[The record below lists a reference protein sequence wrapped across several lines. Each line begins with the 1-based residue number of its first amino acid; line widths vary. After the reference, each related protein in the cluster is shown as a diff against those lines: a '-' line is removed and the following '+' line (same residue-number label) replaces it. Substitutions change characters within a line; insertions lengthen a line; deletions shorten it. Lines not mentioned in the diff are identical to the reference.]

1 MSSKCMLVAFSVLFS
16 VSCVAQ
22 ELNTAHACR
31 TYRDK
36 WFSSQEYD
44 VSHLSAAELTKRADA
59 LVGCLGQ
66 FDSKLNE
73 TPNGSNPTMDIVY
86 KTKYMTLA
94 LRYVREA
101 YKHAQSY
108 LDAKGLLNEFNDA
121 DKRIFDSAKT
131 SNTTQEDHNSHEG
144 DDVTSGYD
152 IPNNAIDTSAGRT
165 FVIYKEGEHI
175 TAMVYWNPGTH
186 FHYKCDDNSVCVL
199 TTTESDV
206 VLHAR
211 LRK

>member
-1 MSSKCMLVAFSVLFS
+1 VKSICILAAFAVL
-16 VSCVAQ
+16 SCANCAAQ
-22 ELNTAHACR
+22 ELNTVHACR

-44 VSHLSAAELTKRADA
+44 VSHLTAAELIKRADA
-59 LVGCLGQ
+59 LVSCLGQ

-73 TPNGSNPTMDIVY
+73 TANGSNPTMDMVY
-86 KTKYMTLA
+86 KAKYMTLA

-121 DKRIFDSAKT
+121 DKRIFDSA
-131 SNTTQEDHNSHEG
+131 NTTNSVPEVHNAQEGN
-144 DDVTSGYD
+144 DVTSGYD
-152 IPNNAIDTSAGRT
+152 IPSNAIVTSEGRT
-165 FVIYKEGEHI
+165 FAIYKEGEHV
-175 TAMVYWNPGTH
+175 TAMVYWSAGTH
-186 FHYKCDDNSVCVL
+186 FHYKCDENSMCLL
-199 TTTESDV
+199 TTADSDV

-211 LRK
+211 LRR